1 MNTEF
6 FTALD
11 IFVKEKGIPQEYII
25 EKIEAGL
32 ANALKREIGE
42 NCNIKVIL
50 DPAKKDVKVV
60 RVKNIVEEVTD
71 PELEISLADAKAISK
86 KYALGGTVE
95 TEVKTKAFGR
105 LARRAESRLSF
116 RA

>member
-32 ANALKREIGE
+32 ANALKREIGDRKSVGRE
-42 NCNIKVIL
+42 
-50 DPAKKDVKVV
+50 
-60 RVKNIVEEVTD
+60 RVC
-71 PELEISLADAKAISK
+71 
-86 KYALGGTVE
+86 
-95 TEVKTKAFGR
+95 
-105 LARRAESRLSF
+105 
-116 RA
+116 

>member
-32 ANALKREIGE
+32 ANALKKEIG
-42 NCNIKVIL
+42 
-50 DPAKKDVKVV
+50 
-60 RVKNIVEEVTD
+60 
-71 PELEISLADAKAISK
+71 
-86 KYALGGTVE
+86 
-95 TEVKTKAFGR
+95 
-105 LARRAESRLSF
+105 
-116 RA
+116 